1 MIQPLRATRETW
13 RVDWF
18 DLHVPIQFGAMFIM
32 PTCIYVIHRLT
43 GLLVGH
49 EFVRELDQRRA
60 EMLIHHLFQERGIPD
75 EIQIPDIE
83 EWDEAVWQ
91 GLSREYHCEVQLI
104 EDDREDAETSEYESI
119 RQRLDAMVSGPAQTL
134 LASMGPKYIAQ
145 GLVQGLKHVRSIDKK
160 RALIGKALELAEDL
174 PEALVELADLDLQ
187 DGNLDAAA
195 ENFAKAAAGSAGFHI
210 AGEPGCYIRAR
221 HGQLFAAWQRGD
233 LTQAIQVGEELL
245 AANQIDHSGV
255 RFLLPLLELLAGQV
269 DEAQEF
275 FGRYQQLYPNDLED
289 PGFHFGWALS
299 LVDQDRE
306 KEASDK
312 YRTGMIQNLYIAPLL
327 LDVPEPAPDIWQHN
341 DRGDLQY
348 AVDFLNSFGLLWER
362 DAAAVRFLREMYT
375 EATPF
380 LDKLIALRQKMA
392 DFQDHRYEPRH
403 REIWHSLVEREQELI
418 RNSSSS

>member
-18 DLHVPIQFGAMFIM
+18 DLQVPIQFGAMFIM
-32 PTCIYVIHRLT
+32 PTCIYVIHRFT

-221 HGQLFAAWQRGD
+221 HGQLLTAWQRGD

-255 RFLLPLLELLAGQV
+255 RFLLPLLQLLAGQV

-275 FGRYQQLYPNDLED
+275 FDRYQQVYPNDLED

-299 LVDQDRE
+299 LADQDRE
-306 KEASDK
+306 KEATEK
-312 YRTGMIQNLYIAPLL
+312 YRKGMIQNLYLAPLL

-362 DAAAVRFLREMYT
+362 DAAAVRFLREVYT

-380 LDKLIALRQKMA
+380 LDRLIALRQKMA
-392 DFQDHRYEPRH
+392 EFQDHRYEPRH
-403 REIWHSLVEREQELI
+403 REIWQSLVEREQELI
-418 RNSSSS
+418 KAS